1 MIRTR
6 TPLHACVLVCALL
19 LGAGLPGTARADSAG
34 IYNPATLKAA
44 NGEQVYTHICQGCHM
59 PDGKGAEGAGRYPA
73 FVGNPKLASA
83 SYMAVT
89 VLYGRHDMPSFMTN
103 LREDEEA
110 KFMRSAE
117 LSDAQIAEVINFI
130 RTHFGNHYP
139 DSLSAA
145 DVAAL
150 HPKAH

>member
-1 MIRTR
+1 MTAKTLSLSRF
-6 TPLHACVLVCALL
+6 L
-19 LGAGLPGTARADSAG
+19 LGATLLFGAGFSGVAMADSAG

-44 NGEQVYTHICQGCHM
+44 TGQQVYTHICQGCHM

-73 FVGNPKLASA
+73 FAGNPRLASA

-89 VLYGRHDMPSFMTN
+89 VLYGRHDMPSFKITE
-103 LREDEEA
+103 REDEEA

-117 LSDAQIAEVINFI
+117 LSDQQVADVINYI
-130 RTHFGNHYP
+130 RTHFGNHYT
-139 DSLSAA
+139 DALTSA

-150 HPKAH
+150 HVSAP